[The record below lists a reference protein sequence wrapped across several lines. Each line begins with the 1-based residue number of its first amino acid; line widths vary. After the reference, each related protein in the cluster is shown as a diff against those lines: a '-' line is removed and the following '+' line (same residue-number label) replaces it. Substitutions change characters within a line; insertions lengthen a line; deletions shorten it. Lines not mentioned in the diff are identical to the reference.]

1 MSSEGHG
8 SSRTGTIPRIPPPGG
23 PIPNKHW
30 KKGLLFG
37 GLALLAIGI
46 LLYYRFR
53 KSPFQWGV
61 FLATFTG
68 VDWFWLLTSIGL
80 ILLTYVGRALRW
92 AVMLQPLREHPSL
105 WNINSATVIG
115 FTAIFLLG
123 RPGELVRPYLI
134 SVKERVSFSSQMAA
148 WLLERIFDL
157 LMVLLIFGYSLTNIE
172 ANAGFSSGLRWV
184 LQTGGYLAV
193 GIGAVCI
200 LVLVAFRSFSDV
212 AQQRIVGA
220 LSFLPEAPRLR
231 ISRTVAAFAEGMVV
245 TRSARRLGLLVFYT
259 MLEWALIL
267 GGIYALLHAFSITS
281 GLHLADVMI
290 FVGFVSFGSVLQIPG
305 IGGGVQV
312 VSALVLTEI
321 FGLPLEA
328 ATGMALLMWVLTFV
342 VIVPFGLLF
351 AFHEGINLQ
360 KLKHLPEEAGA

>member
-1 MSSEGHG
+1 M
-8 SSRTGTIPRIPPPGG
+8 
-23 PIPNKHW
+23 
-30 KKGLLFG
+30 
-37 GLALLAIGI
+37 ALVAIAI
-46 LLYYRFR
+46 LLYYRFC
-53 KSPFQWGV
+53 KSPFQWDV

-68 VDWFWLLTSIGL
+68 VDWFWFFTSICL

-134 SVKERVSFSSQMAA
+134 SIKERLSFSSQMAA
-148 WLLERIFDL
+148 WLLERILDL
-157 LMVLLIFGYSLTNIE
+157 LMVLLIFGYSLTKIE
-172 ANAGFSSGLRWV
+172 ANAGFGAGLQWV
-184 LQTGGYLAV
+184 LHTGGYLAV
-193 GIGAVCI
+193 GIGTLCI
-200 LVLVAFRSFSDV
+200 LVLVAFRSFSDA
-212 AQQRIVGA
+212 AQQRIMRA
-220 LSFLPEAPRLR
+220 LSFLPEVARQR
-231 ISRTVAAFAEGMVV
+231 ISKTVAAFAEGMIV
-245 TRSARRLGLLVFYT
+245 TRNARRLALLVFYT
-259 MLEWALIL
+259 ALEWALIV

-281 GLHLADVMI
+281 GLRLTDVMI

-328 ATGMALLMWVLTFV
+328 ATGMALLIWVLTFV
-342 VIVPFGLLF
+342 AIVPFGLLF